1 MNHILI
7 VSGGIG
13 SRMQLGTLPKQYI
26 EVGGRPII
34 AYCLEKFEKHPLADT
49 ITIVAD
55 PKWYDYLKELI
66 RRENISKF
74 RGFAPAGDTRQ
85 LSILNGLIALETD
98 AARND
103 VVSIHDAVRPF
114 LTQQMIDDN
123 IAAVE
128 QYGACGTCIP
138 ATDTIVVSEDGTAI
152 SEIPDRSRLH
162 QMQTPQSFRPLKLK
176 ALMDSLTPDEE
187 AVLTDGCK
195 IYLLKGEPVAMVPGA
210 VTNIKIT
217 YPSDLAFAE
226 AFLKGEEDA

>member
-1 MNHILI
+1 MNTMNLLA
-7 VSGGIG
+7 VNLALFSGHGDIPINNTYTNRTTDTVATTG
-13 SRMQLGTLPKQYI
+13 NSLSAAMFKMLGYFMELSPLG
-26 EVGGRPII
+26 VMSLM
-34 AYCLEKFEKHPLADT
+34 AYS
-49 ITIVAD
+49 VA
-55 PKWYDYLKELI
+55 
-66 RRENISKF
+66 
-74 RGFAPAGDTRQ
+74 
-85 LSILNGLIALETD
+85 
-98 AARND
+98 
-103 VVSIHDAVRPF
+103 
-114 LTQQMIDDN
+114 
-123 IAAVE
+123 
-128 QYGACGTCIP
+128 QYGAGGTCIT
-138 ATDTIVVSEDGTAI
+138 ATDTSVVSEDGTAI